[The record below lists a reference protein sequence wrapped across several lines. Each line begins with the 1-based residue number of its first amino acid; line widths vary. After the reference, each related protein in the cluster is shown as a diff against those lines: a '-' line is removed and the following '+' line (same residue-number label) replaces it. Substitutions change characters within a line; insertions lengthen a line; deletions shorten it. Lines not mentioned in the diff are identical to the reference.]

1 MNEILFS
8 YTNIWSFNNECT
20 KSRYCYKILY
30 HPTYIHDKT
39 LNIIELHY
47 TGFRLIIWRINS
59 QRNVGQ
65 RCGFS
70 NSTSVWK
77 HYKIQLPLR
86 LQLIKILL
94 HIQMKDYFSKKYI
107 AYYVILLFTDLYL
120 YIFLDAWWISVG
132 HNYPNVVPV
141 LCGSHMIHVLQYFKK

>member
-1 MNEILFS
+1 M
-8 YTNIWSFNNECT
+8 
-20 KSRYCYKILY
+20 
-30 HPTYIHDKT
+30 
-39 LNIIELHY
+39 NIIELHY

-107 AYYVILLFTDLYL
+107 AYYVILLFTDLHL
-120 YIFLDAWWISVG
+120 YIFLDAWWILPKCSTSTMWFT
-132 HNYPNVVPV
+132 HDTSIFLKNKD
-141 LCGSHMIHVLQYFKK
+141 SYFTSTHLIIWTVQFVIPSIRVYVYCSCNCT

>member
-1 MNEILFS
+1 MGKGYPWEPWTLVSHEQWWFHSIWSQNYMILSTKSLLRHLWFFFKTILLNEILFS

-20 KSRYCYKILY
+20 KSRYFYKILY

-77 HYKIQLPLR
+77 QYKYNYLSDYNWLKFCYTYKW
-86 LQLIKILL
+86 KI
-94 HIQMKDYFSKKYI
+94 
-107 AYYVILLFTDLYL
+107 
-120 YIFLDAWWISVG
+120 IFQRNI
-132 HNYPNVVPV
+132 
-141 LCGSHMIHVLQYFKK
+141 